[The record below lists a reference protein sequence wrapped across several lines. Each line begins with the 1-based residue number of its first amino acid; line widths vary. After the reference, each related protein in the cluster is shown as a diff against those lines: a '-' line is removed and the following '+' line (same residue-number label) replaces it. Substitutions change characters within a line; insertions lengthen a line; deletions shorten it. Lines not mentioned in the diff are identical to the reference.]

1 MAAKMTTSS
10 NPIPIT
16 FAALCKMHLPRPIND
31 DIDYDNTLEV
41 IDRLATQKRL
51 SPDPEEYL
59 QTLSILVEKYDRDHF
74 DDSIVS
80 DSISRLKRLM
90 EHHDLTASDV
100 GRILGNRSLGAAI
113 LRGQRKISKSTAPK
127 LG

>member
-1 MAAKMTTSS
+1 
-10 NPIPIT
+10 
-16 FAALCKMHLPRPIND
+16 MHLPRPIDD

-41 IDRLATQKRL
+41 IDRLATQKHL
-51 SPDPEEYL
+51 LPDQEEYL

-74 DDSIVS
+74 DDSVVS
-80 DSISRLKRLM
+80 DSIGRLKRLM

-113 LRGQRKISKSTAPK
+113 LRGQRKISKASALK
-127 LG
+127 LGEYFKLSPSAFFQV